1 MKRLSTRGWVAVA
14 SAGAFLFCMSLCAIV
29 RSCELARMWHVA
41 TFAELREIRSAIQRS
56 RHAVPGS
63 R

>member
-29 RSCELARMWHVA
+29 RSCELARMGRVSVVEKD
-41 TFAELREIRSAIQRS
+41 AEIWRSFYASRS
-56 RHAVPGS
+56 R
-63 R
+63 